1 MKFFTFKKMSLVQII
16 LVQIKIE
23 VILVEII
30 LVEKDYINYIRS
42 NFKEKEN
49 LKKEY

>member
-1 MKFFTFKKMSLVQII
+1 MKVLTFKKMSLVQII

-30 LVEKDYINYIRS
+30 LVEKDYINNIRS
-42 NFKEKEN
+42 SYKEKKN